1 MGKPSDRSTGVTP
14 MCQDPAGPAAPSLP
28 APAQDPMRPHG
39 WARGQQ
45 MAYKCETPLLFPTLR
60 SAHNGQH
67 GV

>member
-1 MGKPSDRSTGVTP
+1 MGKPSDQSTGVTP
-14 MCQDPAGPAAPSLP
+14 MCQ

-39 WARGQQ
+39 QARGQQ